1 MENLNLIYKKPKGTI
16 DYYGEEALKL
26 LKTKEIIERVFR
38 ENGGEYLETPVFEIK
53 EIIMGKYGE
62 EAETKLVYNIQKPDI
77 ASEESEQLVL
87 KYDQTLPFIR
97 FIKEN
102 GIKKMRRY
110 SIGKVYRRDTPNQ
123 SLGRFREFYQCDFD
137 ILGEENESMTNE
149 IQIFTMITDILKQLG
164 ITDYKIVYNDT
175 ENLKIMLVE
184 KLGIPIE
191 NFKNVCQTIDKL
203 DKYDFEDL
211 TGEFRKKG
219 LDNFQLT
226 NLKRYLDDN
235 YILNSNT
242 QLKVDKMNMVCNL
255 LGITNLEFS
264 NKLARGLDYYNG
276 IIFEVK
282 IPEFPTIIAGGR
294 YDNLIENTLIGFSI
308 GLTRILPLISI
319 KVKEPI
325 WKEIYTITTIGNV
338 AIEKKVEIISWLKNQ
353 GKKAINYS
361 LGKDKKLGKQITEC
375 IKNYDRFLVII
386 GEDEIKLNK
395 FIIKDLKEST
405 QETINLC

>member
-26 LKTKEIIERVFR
+26 LKTKEIIEEVFR
-38 ENGGEYLETPVFEIK
+38 ENGGENLETPVFEIK

-77 ASEESEQLVL
+77 ASEDSEQLVL

-175 ENLKIMLVE
+175 ENLKTMLVE
-184 KLGIPIE
+184 KLGLSIE

-211 TGEFRKKG
+211 IVEFRKKG

-235 YILNSNT
+235 YILNPNT
-242 QLKVDKMNMVCNL
+242 QLKVDKINMVCNL

-294 YDNLIENTLIGFSI
+294 YDNLIDNTLIGLSI
-308 GLTRILPLISI
+308 GLTRILPLIS
-319 KVKEPI
+319 VNEKEPI
-325 WKEIYTITTIGNV
+325 WKETYTITTIGNV
-338 AIEKKVEIISWLKNQ
+338 AIDKKVEIISWLKNQ